1 LQSESATTQETYNS
15 IPRHDAEKHD
25 PPMYA
30 YGCLVSV
37 PQMQGWLGLIAE
49 AIACSR
55 HSDDLAAVL

>member
-30 YGCLVSV
+30 YL
-37 PQMQGWLGLIAE
+37 QTAM
-49 AIACSR
+49 
-55 HSDDLAAVL
+55 SDRAMAFFPYMMNLK